1 MVARGRLYFLPT
13 NVLPVRD
20 TTVSPGKVNAIL
32 LSDWNIQV
40 SLVLCHHMSSFL
52 SILLTIF
59 VPTNIF

>member
-1 MVARGRLYFLPT
+1 MVAGGRIFSAHKRPALH
-13 NVLPVRD
+13 D
-20 TTVSPGKVNAIL
+20 TTVSSGKVNAIL

-40 SLVLCHHMSSFL
+40 SLVLCYHMSSFL